1 MELEMQATKNQSRT
15 PSDATGEAT
24 GSVPALDRSLDLL
37 ETLSVEPLGLTLSQ
51 LSEKLGAPKNSVF
64 RITQTLLSRGYLARD
79 ESTLAFRLTLK
90 LLKLAPPQWKGVS
103 LPAASRD
110 AMNWLRDETGE
121 TVQLGVLNKHEG
133 VIIDQVEGNQSLR
146 IVVELGLRFALH
158 NNAPGKLLLAYMA
171 PEQQSLAL
179 SSIKLTATT
188 SRTITTKTELRKE
201 CERIVTAGYSTD
213 YAEANDGVHCIA
225 APIFDTGERVVGT
238 LWISGPAKRMP
249 KSSFRELGAKVST
262 AGEQISRRIQE
273 MV

>member
-1 MELEMQATKNQSRT
+1 MEATANQSRA
-15 PSDATGEAT
+15 SHDATGESV

-79 ESTLAFRLTLK
+79 ESTLAFRLTTK
-90 LLKLAPPQWKGVS
+90 LLKLAPPRWGGVS

-121 TVQLGVLNKHEG
+121 TVQLGVLNQYEG

-146 IVVELGLRFALH
+146 IVVDLGRRFALH
-158 NNAPGKLLLAYMA
+158 NNAPGKLLLSYMTA
-171 PEQQSLAL
+171 EQQSLTL
-179 SSIKLTATT
+179 SEIKLTATT

-201 CERIVTAGYSTD
+201 CERIVAAGYSTD
-213 YAEANDGVHCIA
+213 YAEADDGVHCIA
-225 APIFDTGERVVGT
+225 APIFDTDEQVVGT

-249 KSSFRELGAKVST
+249 KSGFRELGAKVGA
-262 AGEQISRRIQE
+262 AGQRISHLIQE
-273 MV
+273 MA